1 MRTQHSLFF
10 EYTCRSIKYF
20 LLFTIGL
27 VLVCLISILFGQ
39 AGAAIAL
46 LNSIW
51 PLWLRFALCAPI
63 ALGCAVIFESMR

>member
-1 MRTQHSLFF
+1 MRIQHSLFF

-27 VLVCLISILFGQ
+27 VLVCLVAILFGQ
-39 AGAAIAL
+39 AGAAMAL
-46 LNSIW
+46 FNGIW
-51 PLWLRFALCAPI
+51 PLWIRFVLFAPI